1 MLKILLKALVLNQV
15 IALSLLLAVTL
26 SASLSKSKPFI
37 WFCLCCA
44 PTKNVFT
51 QLINTLIFIMSRFHL
66 PMEGRVVVER
76 GYSRKQKDSWNR
88 HEKREKNWLVRSKQK
103 QKAIFSQ
110 KESNANLAF
119 PAGLRGTNC
128 DLRLLLEPSLR
139 PLSYS
144 LPHFYMPS
152 ATSPFITPSSQLSF

>member
-51 QLINTLIFIMSRFHL
+51 QLINTLILIMSRFHL

-88 HEKREKNWLVRSKQK
+88 HEKKEKNNWLVRSNQK
-103 QKAIFSQ
+103 QKAIFS
-110 KESNANLAF
+110 
-119 PAGLRGTNC
+119 
-128 DLRLLLEPSLR
+128 
-139 PLSYS
+139 
-144 LPHFYMPS
+144 
-152 ATSPFITPSSQLSF
+152 

>member
-1 MLKILLKALVLNQV
+1 MLRILLKALVLNQV

-44 PTKNVFT
+44 PTNYVFT

-88 HEKREKNWLVRSKQK
+88 HEKKEKNNWLVRSNQK
-103 QKAIFSQ
+103 QKAIFS
-110 KESNANLAF
+110 
-119 PAGLRGTNC
+119 
-128 DLRLLLEPSLR
+128 
-139 PLSYS
+139 
-144 LPHFYMPS
+144 
-152 ATSPFITPSSQLSF
+152 